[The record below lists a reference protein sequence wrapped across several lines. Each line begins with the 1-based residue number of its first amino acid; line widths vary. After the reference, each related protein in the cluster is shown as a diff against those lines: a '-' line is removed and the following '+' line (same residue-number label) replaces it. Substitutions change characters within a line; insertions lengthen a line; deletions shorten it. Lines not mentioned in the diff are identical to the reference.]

1 MLGISH
7 GQFAKEKQRDVVEIE
22 CVFYAVQNIVGE
34 KKRDNIKSY
43 VYNTIS
49 AEVSLQ
55 DLPFVRYTTGKALA
69 KERGGTKQSKGRAG
83 QGRAPNEVSL
93 TEHTRRVV
101 LPLARKEEGMEF
113 PPAQRY
119 QFKISNFIL
128 QTTYARV
135 VARFLFRDGS
145 SLLQVISR
153 RAQWQLMKLPFD
165 STFIPK
171 CKPIFFCF
179 AVLFS
184 FFILICHFF

>member
-1 MLGISH
+1 M
-7 GQFAKEKQRDVVEIE
+7 QCK
-22 CVFYAVQNIVGE
+22 NIVGE

-43 VYNTIS
+43 VYNTIN
-49 AEVSLQ
+49 ALKF
-55 DLPFVRYTTGKALA
+55 LYRICLFVRYTTGKALA
-69 KERGGTKQSKGRAG
+69 KQRGKAGQGRAG
-83 QGRAPNEVSL
+83 QGRAQNEVSL

-128 QTTYARV
+128 QTTYTRV
-135 VARFLFRDGS
+135 VARFLFRDGP

-171 CKPIFFCF
+171 CKPIFFVLQCCF
-179 AVLFS
+179 RFS
-184 FFILICHFF
+184 F